1 MSKCPACGHI
11 WANTPRSVPQNRAY
25 FGLAVE
31 AIAKQC
37 NATKEDMHKALAGEF
52 LGFEYVQLPNGRHI
66 RVPKST
72 KNLSTIEFK
81 EYVEKIQRWAA
92 ENGIDI
98 PNPNE
103 GLDANPDQP

>member
-1 MSKCPACGHI
+1 MSTCPKCHFT

-52 LGFEYVQLPNGRHI
+52 LGFEYVQLPNGKTI
-66 RVPKST
+66 RVPRST
-72 KNLSTIEFK
+72 KNLTTIRFK

-98 PNPNE
+98 PDPKEDSNV
-103 GLDANPDQP
+103 